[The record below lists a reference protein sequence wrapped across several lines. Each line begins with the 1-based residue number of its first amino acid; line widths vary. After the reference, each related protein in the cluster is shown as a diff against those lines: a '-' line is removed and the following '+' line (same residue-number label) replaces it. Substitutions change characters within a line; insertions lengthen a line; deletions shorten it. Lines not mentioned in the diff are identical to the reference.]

1 MLFTNHC
8 RYATYF
14 SFKIQTSLIGVGT
27 KNHNSHVKQSPQ
39 NMLFVRNVS
48 MFNLCCILIKFP
60 HDQNAKPPQFNI
72 HINKVGEGFNCPL
85 SFPLPFIHYP
95 GKQNFPQPSLSR
107 DFTNYVRKLSNRS
120 NHKYPPDLPPL
131 PHSDAGRLADNVRW
145 KTIKA
150 LVPTWDRFIEIK

>member
-60 HDQNAKPPQFNI
+60 HDQNAKPPQFNR
-72 HINKVGEGFNCPL
+72 HINKVGEGFNCPFPSPLL
-85 SFPLPFIHYP
+85 SSTILANRI
-95 GKQNFPQPSLSR
+95 SLSLLCPVILQIMSENSQTAAT
-107 DFTNYVRKLSNRS
+107 TNIHLTSHHFHTLMLVGWQIMCARKR
-120 NHKYPPDLPPL
+120 
-131 PHSDAGRLADNVRW
+131 
-145 KTIKA
+145 
-150 LVPTWDRFIEIK
+150 